1 MIAATLG
8 IFTNFNRQ
16 FIISISSQIVSYNE
30 SMKKIIHSNEWSLN
44 HFFLVVCLNF
54 NTREVFL

>member
-16 FIISISSQIVSYNE
+16 FIISISSQIVSYNK
-30 SMKKIIHSNEWSLN
+30 SQWKRLFTVMNE
-44 HFFLVVCLNF
+44 V
-54 NTREVFL
+54 